1 MQKLRMN
8 LSIRQKEIPF
18 VVGEHLGDTLCQY
31 LLGEFP
37 EHSIFVISDDTVN
50 QLHGAQLTSH
60 LSAHPG
66 FKELFSFP
74 AGEASKNAE
83 TTASLHDKLL
93 SAKAGRDTVIVAFGG
108 GVTGDMAG
116 YVAAT
121 LHRGVQL
128 VHVPTT
134 LLAQVDSSIGGKV
147 GVNHAA
153 GKNLLGAFYQPTA
166 VFSDIHY
173 LSTLSDEEYINGMAE
188 VVKYGVIL
196 DPELWQQLEANIA
209 AVVKYDPSFIEPI
222 IRRCIQ
228 LKIDVVEKDEKES
241 GLRSILNWGHTVGH
255 AIEKLSQYGVKHGF
269 AIAEG
274 MNIAAR
280 LSHQLLDYPQELVH
294 RQKAL
299 FANLGLNTVHL
310 HDYSLDDIW
319 NVILTDKKARRQLPR
334 FTLMRTETK
343 PELYYAIEKQEL
355 EDAYQ
360 TE

>member
-1 MQKLRMN
+1 M
-8 LSIRQKEIPF
+8 
-18 VVGEHLGDTLCQY
+18 VGEHLGEALCQY
-31 LLGEFP
+31 LLEHFP
-37 EHSIFVISDDTVN
+37 EHSVFVISDHIVAE
-50 QLHGAQLTSH
+50 LHGNTLTAH
-60 LSAHPG
+60 LGKHPG

-74 AGEASKNAE
+74 AGEASKNAA
-83 TTASLHDKLL
+83 TTGSLQDQLL
-93 SAKAGRDTVIVAFGG
+93 AAKAGRDTVIIAFGG

-121 LHRGVQL
+121 LHRGVPL
-128 VHVPTT
+128 IHVPTT

-147 GVNHAA
+147 GVNHSA
-153 GKNLLGAFYQPTA
+153 GKNLLGAFYQPYA

-173 LSTLSDEEYINGMAE
+173 LSTLTNEEFINGMAE

-196 DPELWQQLEANIA
+196 DPQLWRQLEENVSA
-209 AVVKYDPSFIEPI
+209 AATFNPGFIEPI

-255 AIEKLSQYGVKHGF
+255 AIEKLSSYGVKHGF

-280 LSHQLLDYPQELVH
+280 LSHRLLGYPQSLVD
-294 RQKAL
+294 RQKDL
-299 FANLGLNTVHL
+299 FNRLGLNTVRL
-310 HDYSLDDIW
+310 HDYALEDIW
-319 NVILTDKKARRQLPR
+319 NIILTDKKARRQLPR
-334 FTLMRTETK
+334 FTLMRTETQ

-355 EDAYQ
+355 QDAYQ
-360 TE
+360 TQ